1 MKNEAYININ
11 NLKDNIALFKS
22 NYSYDNYI
30 LNVSNNAFGHG
41 LELIKYLDDDFKYI
55 YTNSFEDTLKLRKY
69 NHKINIIYN
78 GLITEDNIYDLIL
91 NNAILVIRSKKI
103 MDFILSLK
111 IKDKYDIIFSIDNLG
126 FNGFNSKH
134 EIENILECIKN
145 DVHINILGVIANI
158 TEKDYLDF
166 KYITS
171 PLKDLELVILNNEN
185 DKNKIKGSNAII
197 VDKSIYG
204 IDTYK
209 KKLFDKSVSILKP
222 ILETFSYI
230 DKIVVSNIKKKELYY
245 AVIPF
250 GFNNGLSKNISKV
263 FINDKFYILKEIKN
277 EYSIIIVDDSIKEND
292 IVEIMGVNN
301 RLDSYIKDDIF
312 NYIYFITSNLS
323 INYEKN
329 TKKLNS

>member
-1 MKNEAYININ
+1 MKNIAYVSID
-11 NLKDNIALFKS
+11 NLKHNILEFKK
-22 NYSYDNYI
+22 NYSYKNYI
-30 LNVSNNAFGHG
+30 LNVSNNAFCHG
-41 LELIKYLDDDFKYI
+41 IELIKYLDDEFQYL
-55 YTNSFEDTLKLRKY
+55 YTNNFRDVLNIKKY
-69 NHKINIIYN
+69 NHKMKIIYS
-78 GLITEDNIYDLIL
+78 GIISEDNIYDLIL
-91 NNAILVIRSKKI
+91 NDVILVIKSKDI
-103 MDFILSLK
+103 MDYILNLK
-111 IKDKYDIIFSIDNLG
+111 IKDKFDIIFSIDNLG

-134 EIENILECIKN
+134 ELEDILEDIKK
-145 DVHINILGVIANI
+145 DVHINILGVIAKLE
-158 TEKDYLDF
+158 EKDYLDF

-171 PLKDLELVILNNEN
+171 SLKDLELVILNNEN

-204 IDTYK
+204 IDTSK
-209 KKLFDKSVSILKP
+209 KKLFDKSVSTLKP
-222 ILETFSYI
+222 ILATFSYI
-230 DKIVVSNIKKKELYY
+230 NKIVVSNIKKKELYY

-263 FINDKFYILKEIKN
+263 FINDKFYILKEIKD

-292 IVEIMGVNN
+292 IVEIIGVNN
-301 RLDSYIKDDIF
+301 KLDSYIKDDIF